1 MVSPHALPFKEAKMK
16 NQIIFLSV
24 FFLFSTVLSGCNP
37 SEETIFYEN
46 RDLPQISGS
55 VLLQEETVEEPA
67 DDMIYVSIQGSV
79 ESPGVYKMPVGS
91 RVYELINLA
100 GGIVGT
106 ADTRGINMVTE
117 LTDGTQLFIPSLEE
131 EPGNTAAA
139 SAGLNET
146 SSRLV
151 NINTAGLDELMTL
164 NGIGKTR
171 AEAIIAYREKGN
183 SFEKIEDIMNVNGI
197 KNGIYEGLK
206 DQICVR

>member
-1 MVSPHALPFKEAKMK
+1 MK

-55 VLLQEETVEEPA
+55 VLLQEEAVEETA

-131 EPGNTAAA
+131 ESWNTVAA

-146 SSRLV
+146 SSGLV

-164 NGIGKTR
+164 NGIGETR
-171 AEAIIAYREKGN
+171 AKAIIAYREKGN

>member
-1 MVSPHALPFKEAKMK
+1 MVSPHALLFKEAKMK

-131 EPGNTAAA
+131 EPGNTATA

-146 SSRLV
+146 SSGLV

>member
-1 MVSPHALPFKEAKMK
+1 MVSPHALLIKEAKMK

-55 VLLQEETVEEPA
+55 VLLQEETVEETA

-131 EPGNTAAA
+131 ESGNTASA

-146 SSRLV
+146 SSGLV